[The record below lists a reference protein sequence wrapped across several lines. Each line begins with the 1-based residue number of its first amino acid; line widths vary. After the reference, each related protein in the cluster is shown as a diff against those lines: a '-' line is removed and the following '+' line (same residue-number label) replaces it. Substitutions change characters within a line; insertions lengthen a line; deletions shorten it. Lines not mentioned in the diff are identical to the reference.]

1 MSDKEI
7 LLEKPMTWAGVNYA
21 PGQNKMPD
29 AAASYALKRNFG
41 KSVSQSGTQSEMT
54 SSVFPEDFPGFDVL
68 GQIEDMTPE
77 KLAEMPDQDV
87 LKIKGIG
94 RKRLKSFRAY
104 GK

>member
-1 MSDKEI
+1 
-7 LLEKPMTWAGVNYA
+7 
-21 PGQNKMPD
+21 
-29 AAASYALKRNFG
+29 
-41 KSVSQSGTQSEMT
+41 MT

-94 RKRLKSFRAY
+94 PKTLEEIRAY
-104 GK
+104 DK